1 MVGLGLRL
9 ELALGLELAYDWFR
23 LRLELARR
31 LGLAYG
37 WFRVKIRISIEVR
50 ISL

>member
-23 LRLELARR
+23 
-31 LGLAYG
+31 
-37 WFRVKIRISIEVR
+37 VKIRISKKARV
-50 ISL
+50 SLWLV